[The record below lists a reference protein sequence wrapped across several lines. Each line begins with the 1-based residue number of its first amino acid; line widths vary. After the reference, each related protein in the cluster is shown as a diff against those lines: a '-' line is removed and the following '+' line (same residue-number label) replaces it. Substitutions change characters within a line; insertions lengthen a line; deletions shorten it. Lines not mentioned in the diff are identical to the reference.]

1 MARFTEEWM
10 SNLLSKNNIVD
21 VVSDYVSLTRKGSR
35 YWASCPFHNERNASF
50 TVTPD
55 RDMFYC
61 FSCKKGG
68 NVINFIMEIEHLDY
82 SGAVAFLADRAGI
95 AMPEDASDDNW
106 AERKAY
112 RKKLQEMMREAALYF
127 NNNLRDEDGRPGL
140 DYIRKRGLE
149 KMISRFGLGYAKDS
163 FQDLKDHLLEKGYTL
178 REMMDAFLVRQS
190 GGNTYDIFRNRVII
204 PIINQYGDVI
214 AFGGRVIGDGEPKYL
229 NSSDTVIFNKRYNLF
244 GLNIIRKSRDLD
256 SIILTEGYMDVIALS
271 SAGISNSVASLGTS
285 LTREQ
290 AKLIKRY
297 SENVYI
303 SYDGDMPGLN
313 AAVRAIDILEAEQIN
328 VKVVYL
334 PDDLDPDDYIKQY
347 GRDAYLERLKKAMN
361 AIEYKLFRLKM
372 DYDINDPDQLIRYT
386 TMGAEIIKRLD
397 NDVQKEYYI
406 KYLSGETGISESSI
420 ASQVRKG
427 SGLRTGTEDGSK
439 KVEEAAGAADNEAIL
454 TALLLESPSIADEID
469 LDGDDFRKYG
479 RIFSFIK
486 NELKKGYL
494 PSSAEIIS
502 GSFDDA
508 DSTEADYAE
517 LISVKPPEGTLNKKH
532 YAQILALRMRISSVQ
547 KRLDEAKKDFASK
560 DTGTRK
566 QALIRVSEL
575 DRELRVLQEQLSR
588 G

>member
-95 AMPEDASDDNW
+95 AMPEDVSDDNW

-163 FQDLKDHLLEKGYTL
+163 FQDLKNHLLEKGYTL
-178 REMMDAFLVRQS
+178 REMMDAFLVRQN

-347 GRDAYLERLKKAMN
+347 GRDAYLERLK
-361 AIEYKLFRLKM
+361 R
-372 DYDINDPDQLIRYT
+372 R
-386 TMGAEIIKRLD
+386 
-397 NDVQKEYYI
+397 
-406 KYLSGETGISESSI
+406 
-420 ASQVRKG
+420 
-427 SGLRTGTEDGSK
+427 
-439 KVEEAAGAADNEAIL
+439 
-454 TALLLESPSIADEID
+454 
-469 LDGDDFRKYG
+469 
-479 RIFSFIK
+479 
-486 NELKKGYL
+486 
-494 PSSAEIIS
+494 
-502 GSFDDA
+502 
-508 DSTEADYAE
+508 
-517 LISVKPPEGTLNKKH
+517 
-532 YAQILALRMRISSVQ
+532 
-547 KRLDEAKKDFASK
+547 
-560 DTGTRK
+560 
-566 QALIRVSEL
+566 
-575 DRELRVLQEQLSR
+575 
-588 G
+588 

>member
-95 AMPEDASDDNW
+95 AMPEDVSDDNW

-163 FQDLKDHLLEKGYTL
+163 FQDLKNHLLEKGYTL
-178 REMMDAFLVRQS
+178 REMMDAFLVRQN

-386 TMGAEIIKRLD
+386 TMGAEIIKKLD

-532 YAQILALRMRISSVQ
+532 YAHILALRMRISSVQ